1 MRSTGRELKT
11 SHGIKNI
18 LLNNRS
24 QAQNHQ
30 NNLHIAINR
39 ETMVDLEPVKMI
51 MFRYIDYI
59 ILLGIALILGT
70 LFFKKHEKWIKR
82 KKL

>member
-1 MRSTGRELKT
+1 
-11 SHGIKNI
+11 
-18 LLNNRS
+18 
-24 QAQNHQ
+24 
-30 NNLHIAINR
+30 
-39 ETMVDLEPVKMI
+39 MVNLEPVKMI